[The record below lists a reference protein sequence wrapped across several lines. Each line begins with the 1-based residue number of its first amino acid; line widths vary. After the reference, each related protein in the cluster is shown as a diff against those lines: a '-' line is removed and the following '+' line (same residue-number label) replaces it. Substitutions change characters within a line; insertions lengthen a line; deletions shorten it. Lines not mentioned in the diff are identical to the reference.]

1 MWRRNGLSIVLF
13 LLLACFLVG
22 QVWTGFLSHNQEL
35 HEAHRAGL
43 DLWAYLH
50 SGHFVSATFE
60 NWESE
65 FLQMGKYVLITV
77 RLRQKGSAESRPL
90 KGEEEE
96 ERILPGPPPGQSGKA
111 VSGSSST
118 VTRWP
123 SSFPS
128 FSSGAS
134 SCIWPGAGAQRW
146 MSRSPGACP
155 PLPAGG
161 TCGAAA
167 SGLNPFRT
175 GRASFWRSSRW

>member
-13 LLLACFLVG
+13 LLLAFFLVG

-65 FLQMGKYVLITV
+65 FLQMGMYVLITV

-90 KGEEEE
+90 KG
-96 ERILPGPPPGQSGKA
+96 
-111 VSGSSST
+111 
-118 VTRWP
+118 
-123 SSFPS
+123 
-128 FSSGAS
+128 GARGGTHS
-134 SCIWPGAGAQRW
+134 AGAHSLGSPQRGNLEA
-146 MSRSPGACP
+146 SLRSLAGHRLFHPFPGEL
-155 PLPAGG
+155 LPAPRRELARDGG
-161 TCGAAA
+161 
-167 SGLNPFRT
+167 
-175 GRASFWRSSRW
+175 